1 MFLCRTKSLLRLM
14 IVSLVV
20 PFSALSQKLGEYHVA
35 KDRVYVAGI
44 SSGGYMAVQMD
55 IAYSSMFKGAAIYAG
70 GPDYCA
76 QGDVLKAISTCLA
89 DAPVVDTAGLTST
102 IRKWASQGLIDP
114 LSNLAGQHIYLW
126 SGLLDSL
133 VRPSLM
139 DALKTQYESLGAD
152 VFQYDNHFLAA
163 HGWESPYGSA
173 SCGQSQSPYIVKCN
187 QGVDDRKA
195 IDPADTRPYDSEQV
209 WLTSWLGKLS
219 PKNTGGPRGTLLS
232 YAQSEFS
239 AGTDAA
245 GISLDSAGF
254 IYVPKD
260 CQAGAV
266 CGLLLALHGCNESY
280 SAVGKS
286 FIQDAGI
293 NQWADTNHLIV
304 LYPQAKSSGPS
315 GGNPQGCWNWWGYLN
330 DPDYATRSGAQMQAL
345 HAMVLRAE
353 GRQ

>member
-1 MFLCRTKSLLRLM
+1 MFLCRTKSLLGLM
-14 IVSLVV
+14 IVSLVI
-20 PFSALSQKLGEYHVA
+20 PFSASSQKLGEYHVA

-55 IAYSSMFKGAAIYAG
+55 VAYSSMFKGAAIYAG

-89 DAPVVDTAGLTST
+89 DAPVVDTAALTSAV
-102 IRKWASQGLIDP
+102 RKWAAQGLIDP
-114 LSNLAGQHIYLW
+114 LSNLAGQQIYLW

-133 VRPSLM
+133 VRPPLM

-163 HGWESPYGSA
+163 HGWESPDGSA
-173 SCGQSQSPYIVKCN
+173 ACAQSQTPYIMKCN
-187 QGVDDRKA
+187 QGPDDRKA
-195 IDPADTRPYDSEQV
+195 INPADTRPYDSEQV
-209 WLTSWLGKLS
+209 WLTRWLGKLN
-219 PKNTGGPRGTLLS
+219 PRNVGAPGGSLLP

-239 AGTDAA
+239 TGKDAA
-245 GISLDSAGF
+245 GISLDSTGYIF
-254 IYVPKD
+254 VPKD

-266 CGLLLALHGCNESY
+266 CGLLLTLHGCNESY

-304 LYPQAKSSGPS
+304 LYPQAISSGSS
-315 GGNPQGCWNWWGYLN
+315 GANPQGCWNWWGYLN
-330 DPDYATRSGAQMQAL
+330 DPDYATRNGAQMQAL